1 MPTDTDRID
10 FIIAQDAYLSYSRDR
25 MSCNVWRRDMVS
37 DGEPVEGWPQKSYS
51 EPRTAID
58 HAIAFVKREE
68 AKRKEEA
75 ERHRVAAEGK
85 RFADAQNPGGF
96 K

>member
-1 MPTDTDRID
+1 
-10 FIIAQDAYLSYSRDR
+10 
-25 MSCNVWRRDMVS
+25 
-37 DGEPVEGWPQKSYS
+37 
-51 EPRTAID
+51 
-58 HAIAFVKREE
+58 VKREE